1 MKKTLHKFLIQP
13 EFKLDSHTFRMRNK
27 TFKFMG
33 TDNKT
38 NWNKNKNL
46 NSLKYYKDNQIEYRL
61 NNFGY
66 RTPYDFKN
74 GDEVNIFLGCSHTI
88 GYGIEFEKT
97 WPHLLTQEIGGNIV
111 NLAVGGC
118 SIDRQ
123 FRELYTWMNFF
134 KIKNIFHFQPIYAR
148 EEFLSDNKIHKF
160 SVHSPTE
167 EIEKNINKQFLVENF
182 GSDVYILKK
191 YVTNILAIESI
202 SNRLGCDYY
211 YIHEL
216 PKHDVNGIP
225 ARDNMHMDVNGHK
238 KISEEFLDKYLLK
251 NTNKDLLEFDFSDIN
266 NKKAII

>member
-1 MKKTLHKFLIQP
+1 VKKTFYKLVSHP
-13 EFKLDSHTFRMRNK
+13 EFKFDSQTYRMRNK

-33 TDNKT
+33 TDTERLWK
-38 NWNKNKNL
+38 KNKNIK
-46 NSLKYYKDNQIEYRL
+46 SLEYYKDNEIEYRL

-66 RTPYDFKN
+66 RTPYDFKQ

-88 GYGIEFEKT
+88 GYGIELEKT
-97 WPHLLTQEIGGNIV
+97 WPYLLTQEIGGNIA

-148 EEFLSDNKIHKF
+148 EEFLNDKGYHKF
-160 SVHSPTE
+160 SVQDSPIEILNNVKE
-167 EIEKNINKQFLVENF
+167 EFLVDNF
-182 GSDVYILKK
+182 GSDVHIMRK
-191 YVTNILAIESI
+191 YVTNILSIESI

-216 PKHDVNGIP
+216 PEHDVNGIP
-225 ARDNMHMDVNGHK
+225 ARDNMHMDANGHK
-238 KISEEFLDKYLLK
+238 KIYKQFLEKYI
-251 NTNKDLLEFDFSDIN
+251 NKDNSKNLLEDDFNLEHKN
-266 NKKAII
+266 NLI